1 MVGKLLS
8 NYLTR
13 VFYGGVAVAVVV
25 GLSACGMVKPMGLVY
40 TNIRLPLTTNL
51 ENTPV
56 SKGEP
61 PAGRVLEIRE
71 PFSGFGVYAKVDD
84 NAIGDIANKH
94 GMQTLYFADQQV
106 FSILGIWSTNKTILY
121 GK

>member
-1 MVGKLLS
+1 MIGKIS
-8 NYLTR
+8 GSHLTH
-13 VFYGGVAVAVVV
+13 VFYGCVAVVV
-25 GLSACGMVKPMGLVY
+25 LLGLSACGMVKPMGLVY

-56 SKGEP
+56 SKGDP

-84 NAIGDIANKH
+84 NAVGDIASKH
-94 GMQTLYFADQQV
+94 GMQVLFFADKQV